1 MQAPH
6 GFYKK
11 LVANG
16 FTAEQAEGLTEAH
29 TEFFSEILEKETKLI
44 KVDFKSELATKN
56 DVQDLKNELEKFAT
70 KDDVQSV
77 KNELKDVKNEL
88 EKFATK
94 EDLKNELEK
103 FATKDDIQNLKNE
116 LKDVKNKLEKF
127 ATKDDVQSVKEELK
141 SDVQSVKE
149 ELKSDVQDVKKDLH
163 RLELGLVEVQGT
175 LKWFKWLLLSI
186 FAVQVFPLLKTFFE
200 NLF

>member
-29 TEFFSEILEKETKLI
+29 TEFFSEVLEKETKLI
-44 KVDFKSELATKN
+44 KVDFKSELVTKS
-56 DVQDLKNELEKFAT
+56 DLREELQNLKEEFTEKFASKDDIQNIKNELEKFA
-70 KDDVQSV
+70 S
-77 KNELKDVKNEL
+77 
-88 EKFATK
+88 K
-94 EDLKNELEK
+94 EDL
-103 FATKDDIQNLKNE
+103 QN
-116 LKDVKNKLEKF
+116 
-127 ATKDDVQSVKEELK
+127 VKEELK
-141 SDVQSVKE
+141 N
-149 ELKSDVQDVKKDLH
+149 DVQDVKKDLH